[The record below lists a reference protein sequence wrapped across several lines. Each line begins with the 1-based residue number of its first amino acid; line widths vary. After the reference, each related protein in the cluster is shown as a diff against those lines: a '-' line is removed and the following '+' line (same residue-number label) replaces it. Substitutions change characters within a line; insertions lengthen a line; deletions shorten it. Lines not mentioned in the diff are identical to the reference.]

1 MSRYVISASLALAIV
16 ILAWANGASDVSA
29 KAFPQT
35 TDSAKA
41 AQNAIQIPADTPIFT
56 RLVSEVDIRKCKL
69 GEQVE
74 AQLIHD
80 VKVDRQTLL
89 KRGSRIIGRVNKLQA
104 TPDAEGKYKIGILFD
119 GAVAKNSPLSGL
131 HLEVQALAGPPAEGN
146 DNARDPRGMAQTN
159 IDAGTKG
166 GLSGAAGPQGE
177 LTEKSKGPIGLPG
190 LELGTEISEG
200 VHTTILSSK
209 GNLKLAK
216 DSQIVFRVVNP

>member
-1 MSRYVISASLALAIV
+1 MSRYVISASLALAIGL
-16 ILAWANGASDVSA
+16 LAWANGASDVSA

-56 RLVSEVDIRKCKL
+56 RLVSEVDIKKCKL

-119 GAVAKNSPLSGL
+119 SAAAKNSAPSGV
-131 HLEVQALAGPPAEGN
+131 HVEVQALAPPPVEGN

-159 IDAGTKG
+159 IDAGAKG
-166 GLSGAAGPQGE
+166 GLSGEGPRGE